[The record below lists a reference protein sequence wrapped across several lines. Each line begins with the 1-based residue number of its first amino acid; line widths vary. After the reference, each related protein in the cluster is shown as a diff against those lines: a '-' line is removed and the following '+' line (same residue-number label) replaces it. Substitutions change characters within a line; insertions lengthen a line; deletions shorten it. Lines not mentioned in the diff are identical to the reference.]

1 MTTKD
6 SSKKSAREA
15 ALIMAADL
23 IAGNRDKQ
31 YGGPEENFRRI
42 AEIWTVL
49 FDRKFTEEEV
59 AIAMVGVKMARWA
72 NKSGFQPDTW
82 IDIAGYAGC
91 GYEVGEIA
99 DKRAKS
105 V

>member
-1 MTTKD
+1 MAAKNSTP
-6 SSKKSAREA
+6 REE
-15 ALIMAADL
+15 ALHTAADL

-31 YGGPEENFRRI
+31 YGGPEANFRRI
-42 AEIWTVL
+42 ADIWTVL
-49 FDRKFTEEEV
+49 FDRVFTPEEV

-72 NKSGFQPDTW
+72 NKAGFQPDTW

-91 GYEVGEIA
+91 GYEVGQIG
-99 DKRAKS
+99 DKGQTS

>member
-1 MTTKD
+1 MAK
-6 SSKKSAREA
+6 SSQVSPREE
-15 ALIMAADL
+15 ALHTAADL

-42 AEIWTVL
+42 ADIWTVL
-49 FDRKFTEEEV
+49 FDRVFTPEEV

-72 NKSGFQPDTW
+72 NKAGFQPDTW

-91 GYEVGEIA
+91 GYEVGQIA
-99 DKRAKS
+99 DTRQSS